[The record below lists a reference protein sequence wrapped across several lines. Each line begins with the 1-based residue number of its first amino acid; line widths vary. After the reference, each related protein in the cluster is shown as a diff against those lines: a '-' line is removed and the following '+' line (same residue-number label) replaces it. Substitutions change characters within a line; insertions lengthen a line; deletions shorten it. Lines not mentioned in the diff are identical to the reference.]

1 MVNLTTFYNRNIYN
15 TEGKFI
21 GQVNEI
27 VLNIKKG
34 RISFFKTKAINEENR
49 SAGLRDVLRNSMRIM
64 PEEETMNQ
72 VTAEGII
79 DIPYELVSAVGD
91 IILVDQNK
99 LTQYQNAMKQK
110 QMKRQPQSIPQ
121 PKVKSQKQ

>member
-34 RISFFKTKAINEENR
+34 RISFFKTKAITEENR
-49 SAGLRDVLRNSMRIM
+49 SAGLRDVIRNSMRIV

-72 VTAEGII
+72 VTTEGII

-121 PKVKSQKQ
+121 PKIKSQKQ